1 MDQKNSEYEHFLC
14 SVFDGENFEIS
25 VYNLSRA
32 DESSENKCW
41 WMYMHHK
48 NSLPF
53 KVTNFNYLEECNYF
67 ELKVGKKFIN

>member
-32 DESSENKCW
+32 DESSENKRG
-41 WMYMHHK
+41 
-48 NSLPF
+48 
-53 KVTNFNYLEECNYF
+53 ECICTTKTHYP
-67 ELKVGKKFIN
+67 LR